1 MRDLGRWAIQA
12 GAPAAPPTRVRM
24 SDDAAWRLLFNA
36 LKGDAARAAVQIDGR
51 ADLAEPLLA
60 ARSVVV

>member
-1 MRDLGRWAIQA
+1 MVTARIRL
-12 GAPAAPPTRVRM
+12 

-36 LKGDAARAAVQIDGR
+36 LPEPDAARAVEIEGAAELG
-51 ADLAEPLLA
+51 LALLR